1 MGFPRVNTLGP
12 FFWTLQ
18 CKHSFLPPPALNSPG
33 NFYCYRLSASL
44 NCPWNSKL
52 TPGYPGL
59 GNGPR
64 AACLGNL
71 EQVDGLHGG
80 RNGVTLC
87 CLLYAGTIHYCACR
101 YRPETLQ
108 LLRGLQMT
116 PGVTSLSQPKVCCW
130 LFPGLPGLTGPRHS
144 WHPSC

>member
-1 MGFPRVNTLGP
+1 MGFPRVNTLGLL
-12 FFWTLQ
+12 FWTLQ

-33 NFYCYRLSASL
+33 NFYCYRLSAGL

-64 AACLGNL
+64 PARLGNL

-80 RNGVTLC
+80 KKWSDSLLSPLC
-87 CLLYAGTIHYCACR
+87 WDHPLLCLPAQARDTAATKRTADDSPCNF
-101 YRPETLQ
+101 
-108 LLRGLQMT
+108 
-116 PGVTSLSQPKVCCW
+116 S
-130 LFPGLPGLTGPRHS
+130 
-144 WHPSC
+144 